1 MVSSLAERYAHL
13 LDVEDVIDL
22 FDNLAGIYNGIE
34 GASAR
39 CGIARSTPYGWE
51 EAEYIKLETKKK
63 VLDAS
68 LNERPTETLDFL
80 MKKSKEK
87 TADLLLMYLSIIYQ
101 RALDES
107 IDFEAFENLL
117 NTFLTAR
124 RNHFGL
130 ISDEIED
137 DVNEML
143 TVLEEEAKK
152 RDITPSPDTLNMIK
166 PRYLLE
172 IMPNVVSDI
181 VQKKNLL
188 AVSRKYNVPMEVP
201 QALSMALE
209 GVTIPRITL
218 SFYHEKITVEGVKS
232 EETSLTDLLNG
243 IKSEITA
250 ESSAR

>member
-1 MVSSLAERYAHL
+1 MFSSLVERHAYL
-13 LDVEDVIDL
+13 LDVEDAIDL
-22 FDNLAGIYNGIE
+22 FDNLARIYHGIK

-39 CGIARSTPYGWE
+39 CGIARSTRYIWE

-68 LNERPTETLDFL
+68 LNERPAETLDFL
-80 MKKSKEK
+80 MKKSKEN

-107 IDFEAFENLL
+107 IDSEAFENLL

-143 TVLEEEAKK
+143 MVLEGEAKK

-181 VQKKNLL
+181 VQKKDLL
-188 AVSRKYNVPMEVP
+188 AVSRKYDVPMEVP
-201 QALSMALE
+201 QALSKALE
-209 GVTIPRITL
+209 GMTVRRTIL
-218 SFYHEKITVEGVKS
+218 SFYQEKITVEGVKS

-243 IKSEITA
+243 IESEITA
-250 ESSAR
+250 ESYAR